1 MTSTTTSLIIEMY
14 IYIFQA
20 YANIGWYILNNNEKD
35 MLIVASE
42 SEIINKLKGT
52 TNTFQRNDKI
62 EYIQLKLLDSKV
74 LLLEIIFE
82 AVHRIGI
89 PLWWKISNSNYSY
102 TQKISN

>member
-1 MTSTTTSLIIEMY
+1 
-14 IYIFQA
+14 
-20 YANIGWYILNNNEKD
+20 

-42 SEIINKLKGT
+42 SETNLGT

-89 PLWWKISNSNYSY
+89 PLWWKISKTILIHKKYP
-102 TQKISN
+102 TEFT